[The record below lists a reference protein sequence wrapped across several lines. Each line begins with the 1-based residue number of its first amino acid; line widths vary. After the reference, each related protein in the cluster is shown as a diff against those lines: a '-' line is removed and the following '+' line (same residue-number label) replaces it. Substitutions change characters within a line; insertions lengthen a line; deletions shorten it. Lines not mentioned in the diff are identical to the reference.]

1 MNKVVTWNGRT
12 LTIPDYLLDKYK
24 KITGTDAL
32 EHLDELCGICQKDL
46 PDTVSDEYF
55 THVFCGMLQDEISML
70 EG

>member
-12 LTIPDYLLDKYK
+12 LAISEYLLDKYK
-24 KITGTDAL
+24 NVTGTDVL
-32 EHLDELCGICQKDL
+32 EHLDELCSICQKDL

-55 THVFCGMLQDEISML
+55 THVFCNMLQGEIDML